1 MSLEVSEPI
10 PAEFRARL
18 EAGEAGAGSTVVS
31 GELNDYDLAQLRECA
46 TRRIR
51 RVHMNLAGVDP
62 KALPETLV
70 ACIDAI
76 RARGIQ
82 VHLES

>member
-1 MSLEVSEPI
+1 MSLEPNNPL

-18 EAGEAGAGSTVVS
+18 EAAEADAGSTVVS
-31 GELNDYDLAQLRECA
+31 GEVNDYDLAQLRECA

-62 KALPETLV
+62 KALPETLL

-82 VHLES
+82 VHLEA